1 MEVFCKKNKNVS
13 DPTVRFNSCQK
24 NYIAVNVVLSVDY
37 TKFFHVIQKG
47 IYTNVR

>member
-37 TKFFHVIQKG
+37 TKLFHVIQKG

>member
-1 MEVFCKKNKNVS
+1 MFLTLPSVS
-13 DPTVRFNSCQK
+13 IAVK